1 MKLFKYKDFLL
12 NESSEIDMWWLSRD
26 EIRNIFQSFIDDEY
40 LVDILNS
47 FSRSETVLVEKNR
60 IMNKNEYI
68 YLAWDVRISESKLKG
83 TEDLTNEFRSIL
95 RLLEQNG
102 YNIIIQNDGSNI
114 DENQIKINR
123 GIFIKIDESGDLKNK
138 LNYISLI
145 LIQNESQKLSDEKI
159 AKFHNWFGYESDE
172 KGIYFEM
179 SIEDLAYLMLNR
191 SEHDNRGGYVDL
203 LTNGIDID
211 NYDSIYYQPDVSELI
226 NHQLNNNQLEKLIK
240 CLINEVGLDD
250 IISEISDISG
260 ESLEEES
267 EITQFLI
274 KERFK
279 NTLEE
284 LLKNNDL
291 EIVGEI
297 QEIIADY
304 NVVAH
309 VSQNGKEMYK
319 EFDRILDKEGI
330 DFRKEFKLGKRF
342 YYTKSK
348 IVDRVVKTYYDD
360 YIWIYKIYYDDRWIS
375 EYDQDQLE
383 NSNLESIFNVWANS
397 EYFNYRLDPYY
408 SDYVNVDDKS
418 LNSEIDS
425 MLDDCLKE
433 D

>member
-191 SEHDNRGGYVDL
+191 SEHDRGGYVDL

>member
-12 NESSEIDMWWLSRD
+12 NESSEMDMWWLSRD

-40 LVDILNS
+40 LVNIENR
-47 FSRSETVLVEKNR
+47 FSRSETELIGQDR
-60 IMNKNEYI
+60 IINKNEYI

-123 GIFIKIDESGDLKNK
+123 GIFIQIDESGDLKNK

-145 LIQNESQKLSDEKI
+145 LIQNEPQKLSDEKI

-172 KGIYFEM
+172 KGIYFEI

-191 SEHDNRGGYVDL
+191 SEHDRGGYVDL
-203 LTNGIDID
+203 LTNGIDSD
-211 NYDSIYYQPDVSELI
+211 NYDSIYYQPNISDLI

-250 IISEISDISG
+250 VISEISDISG
-260 ESLEEES
+260 ESLQEES

-284 LLKNNDL
+284 LLENNDL
-291 EIVGEI
+291 EIVREI
-297 QEIIADY
+297 QQIIADY
-304 NVVAH
+304 NVSAH
-309 VSQNGKEMYK
+309 VSQNEKEMYK
-319 EFDRILDKEGI
+319 SFDRILDKEGI
-330 DFRKEFKLGKRF
+330 DFKKEFKLGKRF
-342 YYTKSK
+342 YYTKSNFT
-348 IVDRVVKTYYDD
+348 DGVVKTYYDD
-360 YIWIYKIYYDDRWIS
+360 YTWIYKIYYDDRWIS
-375 EYDQDQLE
+375 EYDMDMMDVQ
-383 NSNLESIFNVWANS
+383 LESIFNVWANS

-408 SDYVNVDDKS
+408 SDYGNVDDKS

-425 MLDDCLKE
+425 MLDNFLKE

>member
-191 SEHDNRGGYVDL
+191 SEHDRGGYVDL

-348 IVDRVVKTYYDD
+348 IVDGVVKTYYDD